1 MPDPNNTLTTLAPVL
16 FSAAQLVASEAFGVV
31 DAINSSFDDKAVAIG
46 DKVTVPIAPVA
57 TLSDFVAAPA
67 TPQGADKTSAEV
79 EVAITASKKTNW
91 HLTGE
96 QLRSLQNGGND
107 NEWVRQLIAQGMRA
121 LRNQAEADCCA
132 AIKER
137 ASRAVGTA
145 GTTPFASDIDVIAE
159 IRKNLLDNGAPLS
172 DLQLAVNTS
181 ASLNMLKLG
190 IVQQANVA
198 GSDQERRTGRIGKQF
213 GFDIRESAGLTLHT
227 AGTVT
232 GHDVDLV
239 AGYAKGDTVLN
250 LDGGNGGTMK
260 AGDVFTF
267 AGVPT
272 KYVSHTA
279 VAAFTDDHLVTI
291 GKPGLL
297 EATIA
302 NDVAIT
308 GLGNYTPNLAFER
321 AAVVGIMRPPLMP
334 QNPTIKQM
342 VISDDKGMS
351 YLLLEIAQYGMVTWE
366 LHLAWGFNVV
376 QPEYVI
382 TLLG

>member
-1 MPDPNNTLTTLAPVL
+1 MADPNNTLTTLAPVL
-16 FSAAQLVASEAFGVV
+16 FSAAQLVAAEAFGVV
-31 DAINSSFDDKAVAIG
+31 DAINSNFDDKAVAKG
-46 DKVTVPIAPVA
+46 DKVKVPIAPVA
-57 TLSDFVAAPA
+57 ALADFVAGPA
-67 TPQGADKTSAEV
+67 TPQGADKTSSDVEV
-79 EVAITASKKTNW
+79 EITASKKTNW

-96 QLRSLQNGGND
+96 QVRSLQNGGND
-107 NEWVRQLIAQGMRA
+107 QEWVRQLVAQGMRA

-132 AIKER
+132 AIKKG
-137 ASRAVGTA
+137 ASRALGTS

-159 IRKNLLDNGAPLS
+159 IRKNLLDNGAPRS

-227 AGTVT
+227 ACTGTDYVT
-232 GHDVDLV
+232 D
-239 AGYAKGDTVLN
+239 A
-250 LDGGNGGTMK
+250 NGGDIAVGTK
-260 AGDVFTF
+260 SFVVDTGTAAITAGDVFSITS
-267 AGVPT
+267 AGDY
-272 KYVSHTA
+272 KYVVGANLAAAAAGPIVINNPGIRQKA
-279 VAAFTDDHLVTI
+279 VQNKTLVFS
-291 GKPGLL
+291 G
-297 EATIA
+297 
-302 NDVAIT
+302 D
-308 GLGNYTPNLAFER
+308 YTPNLAFER

-351 YLLLEIAQYGMVTWE
+351 YLLLEIAQYGMITWE
-366 LHLAWGFNVV
+366 LHLAWGFKVV